1 MTGPVDASV
10 STGNDPTW
18 WDELQ
23 TIPQLK
29 QAVLQAQIT
38 DTAGSVFLA
47 HALRSIRHQ
56 ATPTLLMRVS
66 TVDHPMTA
74 WALQVELNARNVP
87 PCLRPWMPARSL
99 QSEFLATL
107 VDLHWLA
114 TRHPEHP
121 TKHQRLSGV
130 FRYPVQDDRW
140 HRVSLWAY
148 RQCRGQRHAL
158 AARLALTDA
167 MRCQTRTMPSR
178 HQSGDRR
185 MLGKQLSTMKDALY
199 RHALA
204 HPDKSGATT
213 AEAVAERR
221 ARLVHSFVT
230 MGRNQID
237 TVTAL
242 RVIDGT
248 SMSRQTLVRQL
259 RAAQAIA
266 DDKGLI
272 FGSL

>member
-114 TRHPEHP
+114 TRHPVTLPLESVSHSRVTNWLAWP
-121 TKHQRLSGV
+121 ERQASLARTASG
-130 FRYPVQDDRW
+130 
-140 HRVSLWAY
+140 
-148 RQCRGQRHAL
+148 
-158 AARLALTDA
+158 
-167 MRCQTRTMPSR
+167 
-178 HQSGDRR
+178 
-185 MLGKQLSTMKDALY
+185 
-199 RHALA
+199 
-204 HPDKSGATT
+204 
-213 AEAVAERR
+213 
-221 ARLVHSFVT
+221 
-230 MGRNQID
+230 
-237 TVTAL
+237 
-242 RVIDGT
+242 
-248 SMSRQTLVRQL
+248 
-259 RAAQAIA
+259 
-266 DDKGLI
+266 
-272 FGSL
+272 